1 MATNWSVF
9 VETGFSI
16 TLEHDNEP
24 TQAELK
30 EEFIKKIGAYLQGE
44 YEFELIA
51 NDPVDEE
58 LINRMK
64 EQAND

>member
-1 MATNWSVF
+1 MATNWMVF
-9 VETGFSI
+9 VDTGFSI

-44 YEFELIA
+44 YDFELIVD
-51 NDPVDEE
+51 DPVPAEE
-58 LINRMK
+58 AHFPVVI
-64 EQAND
+64 E